1 MPMKRRIPNG
11 NAAFSFSARFG
22 GGRRAITGKKHAA
35 GFLSW
40 YNSFNTFFSAF
51 FIKGNF
57 N

>member
-1 MPMKRRIPNG
+1 MKRRIPNG